1 MNYLKTAPT
10 VTEIF
15 AGKYDEQKVVLKGW
29 LHHIR
34 SSGGILFLQF
44 RDGTGL
50 IQCTLK
56 KDKVEPQEFER
67 LRAIPIESTV
77 EISGEVKK
85 DPRAPRGYEISS
97 EKVTI
102 LYRAEDEYPIAKKY
116 HGPDFL
122 LDTRHLWIRDPKMQ
136 AIMRIRGRMI
146 DEFRRWLIDR
156 GFLEVQMPILVTAA
170 VEGGSTLFEVKYFD
184 QKAYLTQSWQ
194 LYAEAMLA
202 SVGKIFTLAPSF
214 RAEKSR
220 TRRHLTEYWHLEVEE
235 PWMDLEGLMQLE
247 EELVS
252 HVCQRIR
259 EEMPE
264 ELKLVGRDPEQLAA
278 VKPPFSRITYD
289 EAVNRFRS
297 RGQTSSGELTWGLRK
312 RKLSR
317 KALRFHSSYTV
328 FRKV

>member
-1 MNYLKTAPT
+1 LKTAPT

-122 LDTRHLWIRDPKMQ
+122 LDTRHL
-136 AIMRIRGRMI
+136 
-146 DEFRRWLIDR
+146 
-156 GFLEVQMPILVTAA
+156 
-170 VEGGSTLFEVKYFD
+170 
-184 QKAYLTQSWQ
+184 
-194 LYAEAMLA
+194 
-202 SVGKIFTLAPSF
+202 
-214 RAEKSR
+214 
-220 TRRHLTEYWHLEVEE
+220 
-235 PWMDLEGLMQLE
+235 
-247 EELVS
+247 
-252 HVCQRIR
+252 
-259 EEMPE
+259 
-264 ELKLVGRDPEQLAA
+264 
-278 VKPPFSRITYD
+278 
-289 EAVNRFRS
+289 
-297 RGQTSSGELTWGLRK
+297 
-312 RKLSR
+312 
-317 KALRFHSSYTV
+317 
-328 FRKV
+328 